1 MKRDDDLLRK
11 LLLDLEVADRV
22 ITGQHAVE
30 EYSQEQ
36 VSYHLALI
44 LQAGLA
50 QGPQPIYS
58 VGNADPTIPA
68 AVAVMRLTNEG
79 HDFIST
85 IRSDTVWER
94 TKSKAK
100 EVGGDVSLSILKEI
114 GLQVSRSLLGL
125 L

>member
-1 MKRDDDLLRK
+1 MKRDDDLVRN
-11 LLLDLEVADRV
+11 LLLDLEMADRV
-22 ITGQHAVE
+22 ITGQHVVE
-30 EYSQEQ
+30 GYSQEQ

-50 QGPQPIYS
+50 QGPRPTYS

-68 AVAVMRLTNEG
+68 AVAVLRLTNEG

-94 TKSKAK
+94 TKLKVK

-125 L
+125 S